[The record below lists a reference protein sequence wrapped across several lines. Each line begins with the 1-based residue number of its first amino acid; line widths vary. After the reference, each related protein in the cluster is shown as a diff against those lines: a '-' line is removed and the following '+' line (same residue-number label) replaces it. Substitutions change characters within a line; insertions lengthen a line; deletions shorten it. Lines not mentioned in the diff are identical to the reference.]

1 MLSEIVKAKLISN
14 LPLPF
19 SQSLSLP
26 LSVSLSLS
34 PSPLLPYSL
43 SLFVLSPSHLLLHSL
58 FLFFLSPRPQPSSP
72 SLLTES
78 AKPLNP
84 KHESDLR
91 WRWRNHQIQAIED
104 PLISLGLGFIGMVV
118 EMIYCDKLWFFFSFI
133 FKSDLQWAMGVY
145 GGWLWV
151 FVVVGGGLWQFCGCL
166 WWLLRWVCGG
176 CWGEFV
182 VVGVVLGFFFFF
194 GSVRLWS

>member
-1 MLSEIVKAKLISN
+1 MTLSEIVKAKLISN
-14 LPLPF
+14 LLLPF

-26 LSVSLSLS
+26 LSISLSLS
-34 PSPLLPYSL
+34 LSLSRPALFSLIL

-91 WRWRNHQIQAIED
+91 WRWRNHQIQAIKD
-104 PLISLGLGFIGMVV
+104 PLISLGLGFIGMAVK
-118 EMIYCDKLWFFFSFI
+118 MIYC
-133 FKSDLQWAMGVY
+133 G
-145 GGWLWV
+145 
-151 FVVVGGGLWQFCGCL
+151 
-166 WWLLRWVCGG
+166 
-176 CWGEFV
+176 
-182 VVGVVLGFFFFF
+182 
-194 GSVRLWS
+194 RL